1 MIIVADL
8 QILIESLYHTGI
20 NMHMI
25 IFIIYCCFDR
35 RVLLYMS
42 LQCHIFLV
50 QISFMEA
57 DMDKDI
63 SNILCTKVDEHA
75 GDWPSESFLELF
87 RIAKKCVEPKM
98 SQRPEIDDVSA
109 TLCPAFNSFLYIE

>member
-1 MIIVADL
+1 M
-8 QILIESLYHTGI
+8 
-20 NMHMI
+20 
-25 IFIIYCCFDR
+25 FP
-35 RVLLYMS
+35 
-42 LQCHIFLV
+42 V

-109 TLCPAFNSFLYIE
+109 EIIVYRNQYC

>member
-1 MIIVADL
+1 
-8 QILIESLYHTGI
+8 
-20 NMHMI
+20 
-25 IFIIYCCFDR
+25 
-35 RVLLYMS
+35 
-42 LQCHIFLV
+42 
-50 QISFMEA
+50 MEA

-98 SQRPEIDDVSA
+98 SLRPEIDDVSA
-109 TLCPAFNSFLYIE
+109 TFARPLFNAFWVIVIFFYISDISITGIACDKKRSSLCRARKVQEKEVT

>member
-1 MIIVADL
+1 ML
-8 QILIESLYHTGI
+8 FWSKILIVH
-20 NMHMI
+20 
-25 IFIIYCCFDR
+25 
-35 RVLLYMS
+35 VV
-42 LQCHIFLV
+42 FLV

-98 SQRPEIDDVSA
+98 SQRPEIDDVRVILLS
-109 TLCPAFNSFLYIE
+109 CPLSVH

>member
-1 MIIVADL
+1 
-8 QILIESLYHTGI
+8 
-20 NMHMI
+20 
-25 IFIIYCCFDR
+25 
-35 RVLLYMS
+35 
-42 LQCHIFLV
+42 
-50 QISFMEA
+50 MEA

-98 SQRPEIDDVSA
+98 SARPEINDVSVCLKLEIN
-109 TLCPAFNSFLYIE
+109 T